1 MSKASRA
8 ILIPQKT
15 LKAVVETLSNA
26 TISYKQAEATSTT
39 KLVSSSIENLHS
51 AQTA

>member
-26 TISYKQAEATSTT
+26 TISYKPAEATSSH
-39 KLVSSSIENLHS
+39 KQAGKQFN
-51 AQTA
+51 